1 RRAGPRR
8 RRVRD
13 RRSRQ
18 RPDHA
23 RDRSHAR
30 AGPAGG
36 VRPGRATGGA
46 GRARVVLRSRTD
58 DRGRARRPAARPGDQ
73 LPPRHPPVKR
83 ATLPVLTLVA
93 RKRPL
98 AVPTLIA
105 HKRDG
110 GELGD
115 ADIRAVIAG
124 AAAGDIPDYQLAALL
139 MAIVWRGMT
148 TRELVTW
155 TEAMIAS

>member
-1 RRAGPRR
+1 PGR
-8 RRVRD
+8 
-13 RRSRQ
+13 
-18 RPDHA
+18 
-23 RDRSHAR
+23 
-30 AGPAGG
+30 

-46 GRARVVLRSRTD
+46 GRARVVLRSRAD
-58 DRGRARRPAARPGDQ
+58 DRGRPRRPAALPGAE
-73 LPPRHPPVKR
+73 LPPRYPTVKR
-83 ATLPVLTLVA
+83 ATLPLLAPVA

-105 HKRDG
+105 RKRDG

-115 ADIRAVIAG
+115 GDIRAVIAG

-148 TRELVTW
+148 ARELAIW
-155 TEAMIAS
+155 TEAMIDSGDRMALGDLPGRKIDKHSTGGVGDKVS